1 VPGAHRIHKMKIENA
16 LALRKPPEIDRSDLA
31 KPLREALQKH
41 GLWTAHQTAARRWPI
56 GCISLEVTQRC
67 NLDCTLCYLS
77 EHSEA
82 VHDFPLEE
90 IFRRIDLVFDHYGR
104 DTDIQIS
111 GGDPTLRDHDDLE
124 AIVRYIKDKGMRSS
138 LFTNGILATRALLA
152 RLAGAGMT
160 DVAFHVDLTQERKG
174 FESERALNAIRS
186 EYIERARGLNLS
198 VFFNTS
204 IYADNVEDVPM
215 LARFFAQNSDVV
227 RMASFQMQAQTGR
240 GVLDGTRA
248 QSITQQRVMA
258 MIEEGAGTSL
268 NFDALIGGSPTCNRY
283 ATALTFGRGDA
294 TRAHDLFRNGDF
306 IARVMRETADL
317 RIDRTSAWRAAQSVV
332 REIVKRPRLALQGI
346 GAAAE
351 VAWRARADLHRT
363 LGAAGGV
370 QKISYFI
377 HNFMDASALEQD
389 RLDTCV
395 FMAATQVG
403 PVPMCEYNANR
414 DAYLLRTLTMK
425 DGSQWQPVAGRS
437 DVSLSAL
444 AAAKSAPQVSRI
456 YPIKF
461 LKGRARDVANA
472 ARAEQKVKHALH

>member
-1 VPGAHRIHKMKIENA
+1 MKLVSEI
-16 LALRKPPEIDRSDLA
+16 ALRAAPTIDRADLA
-31 KPLREALQKH
+31 KPLRAALQKH
-41 GLWTAHQTAARRWPI
+41 GLWTPHQTAARRWPM

-82 VHDFPLEE
+82 VHDFPLQE
-90 IFRRIDLVFDHYGR
+90 IFRRIDLIFDHYGH

-124 AIVRYIKDKGMRSS
+124 AIVRYINAMGMRSS
-138 LFTNGILATRALLA
+138 LFTNGILATRTLLS
-152 RLAGAGMT
+152 RLAAAGMT

-174 FESERALNAIRS
+174 FESEAMLNKIRC
-186 EYIERARGLNLS
+186 EYIERARGLGLS

-204 IYADNVEDVPM
+204 VFAGNIEEVPM
-215 LARFFAQNSDVV
+215 LARFFAEHSDIV
-227 RMASFQMQAQTGR
+227 RLASFQMQAQTGR
-240 GVLDGTRA
+240 GVLEGMRA
-248 QSITQQRVMA
+248 GAITQQRVMA
-258 MIEEGAGTSL
+258 MIAQGAGTTL

-283 ATALTFGRGDA
+283 ATAITFGRGAA
-294 TRAHDLFRNGDF
+294 TRAHDLFRNGNF

-317 RIDRTSAWRAAQSVV
+317 RIDRANKIGAAKSVV
-332 REIVKRPRLALQGI
+332 REILKRPTLALQGI
-346 GAAAE
+346 AEAAE
-351 VAWRARADLHRT
+351 VAWRARADLFRAF
-363 LGAAGGV
+363 GAQGGL

-403 PVPMCEYNANR
+403 PVPMCEFNANR
-414 DAYLLRTLTMK
+414 DAYLLRPLMLA
-425 DGSQWQPVAGRS
+425 DGALWQPLAGRS
-437 DVSLSAL
+437 KATIESL
-444 AAAKSAPQVSRI
+444 AKLRTAPQISKV

-461 LKGRARDVANA
+461 LKGRAREIANA
-472 ARAEQKVKHALH
+472 ARHKNKVPHESI

>member
-1 VPGAHRIHKMKIENA
+1 MLIDAPF
-16 LALRKPPEIDRSDLA
+16 ALRAPTLVNPHDRA
-31 KPLREALQKH
+31 KPLRDALQKH
-41 GLWTAHQTAARRWPI
+41 GLWTPHQTAARRWPI

-90 IFRRIDLVFDHYGR
+90 IYRRIDLIATHYGA

-124 AIVRYIKDKGMRSS
+124 AIVRYIKKMGMRSS
-138 LFTNGILATRALLA
+138 LFTNGILATRTLLE
-152 RLAGAGMT
+152 RLAKAGMT

-174 FESERALNAIRS
+174 YPSEISLNAIRR
-186 EYIERARGLNLS
+186 EYIDRARGLGMS

-204 IYADNVEDVPM
+204 IYADNVDDIPM
-215 LARFFAQNSDVV
+215 LARFFAQHSDVV

-240 GVLDGTRA
+240 GILDGKRA
-248 QSITQQRVMA
+248 PALTQARVMSL
-258 MIEEGAGTSL
+258 IEKGAGTSL

-283 ATALTFGRGDA
+283 ATAITFGRGEG
-294 TRAHDLFRNGDF
+294 TRAHDLFRNGAF
-306 IARVMRETADL
+306 IARVMRETAGL
-317 RIDRTSAWRAAQSVV
+317 NIDRTNKAQVVKSVV
-332 REIVKRPRLALQGI
+332 SEILKRPGLALQGI
-346 GAAAE
+346 VAAAE
-351 VAWRARADLHRT
+351 VAWRARRDLPRAF
-363 LGAAGGV
+363 GSSGGI

-414 DAYLLRTLTMK
+414 DAYLLRPIALA
-425 DGSQWQPVAGRS
+425 DGTQWQPLAGRA
-437 DVSLSAL
+437 D
-444 AAAKSAPQVSRI
+444 AANGMRSGTQSAPQVSKI

-461 LKGRARDVANA
+461 LKGRSRSIANGARQA
-472 ARAEQKVKHALH
+472 QKENRESA

>member
-1 VPGAHRIHKMKIENA
+1 MKIDNA
-16 LALRKPPEIDRSDLA
+16 LALHAPPAIDRDDLA

-41 GLWTAHQTAARRWPI
+41 GLWTEHQTAARRWPI

-90 IFRRIDLVFDHYGR
+90 IFRRIDLIFEHYGR

-111 GGDPTLRDHDDLE
+111 GGDPTLRDHDELE
-124 AIVRYIKDKGMRSS
+124 AIVHYIKEKGMRSS

-174 FESERALNAIRS
+174 FESELALNAIRS
-186 EYIERARGLNLS
+186 EYIERARGLHLS

-240 GVLDGTRA
+240 GVLEGTRA

-258 MIEEGAGTSL
+258 MIAEGAGTSL
-268 NFDALIGGSPTCNRY
+268 NFDALIGGNPTCNRY
-283 ATALTFGRGDA
+283 ATALTFGRGEA
-294 TRAHDLFRNGDF
+294 TRAHDLFRKGDF
-306 IARVMRETADL
+306 IARVMRETAAL

-332 REIVKRPRLALQGI
+332 REIVKRPGLALQGI

-351 VAWRARADLHRT
+351 VAWRARADLHRA

-377 HNFMDASALEQD
+377 HNFMDASALEQE

-414 DAYLLRTLTMK
+414 DAYLLRPLQMK
-425 DGSQWQPVAGRS
+425 DGTQWQPVAGRT
-437 DVSLSAL
+437 DAPMAML
-444 AAAKSAPQVSRI
+444 AAAKSAPQVSKI

-461 LKGRARDVANA
+461 LKGRARDVAYA
-472 ARAEQKVKHALH
+472 ARTQQKAQHEVL

>member
-1 VPGAHRIHKMKIENA
+1 MKLENA
-16 LALRKPPEIDRSDLA
+16 PLLRPSAAIDRNDLA
-31 KPLREALQKH
+31 KPLREALQRN
-41 GLWTAHQTAARRWPI
+41 GLWTDHQTAARRWPI

-90 IFRRIDLVFDHYGR
+90 IFRRIDLIFDHYGF

-124 AIVRYIKDKGMRSS
+124 AIVRYIAQKRMRSS

-152 RLAGAGMT
+152 RLAKAGMT

-174 FESERALNAIRS
+174 YETEAELNATRS
-186 EYIERARGLNLS
+186 EYIERARGLGLS

-204 IYADNVEDVPM
+204 VYAGNVEEVPM
-215 LARFFAQNSDVV
+215 LAQFFARNADVV

-240 GVLDGTRA
+240 GVLEGVRA
-248 QSITQQRVMA
+248 QTITQQRIMK

-268 NFDALIGGSPTCNRY
+268 NFDALIGGNPTCNRY
-283 ATALTFGRGDA
+283 ATALTFGRGET
-294 TRAHDLFRNGDF
+294 TRAHDLFRKGDF

-317 RIDRTSAWRAAQSVV
+317 RIDRTNPWRAAASVV
-332 REIVKRPRLALQGI
+332 RAILKRPALALQGI

-351 VAWRARADLHRT
+351 VAWRARADLHRAF
-363 LGAAGGV
+363 GAQRSV

-395 FMAATQVG
+395 FMAATQIG
-403 PVPMCEYNANR
+403 PVPMCEYNAHR
-414 DAYLLRTLTMK
+414 DAYLLQSLTLA
-425 DGSQWQPVAGRS
+425 DGTLWQPVAGRAES
-437 DVSLSAL
+437 QIASQSPGN
-444 AAAKSAPQVSRI
+444 SAPQVARV

-461 LKGRARDVANA
+461 LKGRAREIANA
-472 ARAEQKVKHALH
+472 ARHVKKEHVA

>member
-1 VPGAHRIHKMKIENA
+1 MKIENA
-16 LALRKPPEIDRSDLA
+16 LALHVPPEIDRNDLA

-90 IFRRIDLVFDHYGR
+90 IVRRIDLIFDHYGR

-111 GGDPTLRDHDDLE
+111 GGDPTLRDHDELE
-124 AIVRYIKDKGMRSS
+124 AIVRYIKAKGMRSS

-152 RLAGAGMT
+152 RLASAGMT

-174 FESERALNAIRS
+174 FASEEELNAIRS

-204 IYADNVEDVPM
+204 IYAGNIEDVPM
-215 LARFFAQNSDVV
+215 LALFFAQNSDVV

-240 GVLDGTRA
+240 GVLEGTRA

-258 MIEEGAGTSL
+258 MIAQGAGTPL
-268 NFDALIGGSPTCNRY
+268 NFDALIGGNPKCNRY
-283 ATALTFGRGDA
+283 ATALTFGRGQA
-294 TRAHDLFRNGDF
+294 TRAYDLFRNGDF
-306 IARVMRETADL
+306 IARVMRETVQL
-317 RIDRTSAWRAAQSVV
+317 RIDRASAWRAAQSVV
-332 REIVKRPRLALQGI
+332 REIVKRPSLALQGI

-351 VAWRARADLHRT
+351 VAWRARADLHRAF
-363 LGAAGGV
+363 GVAGGV

-377 HNFMDASALEQD
+377 HNFMDASALEQE

-414 DAYLLRTLTMK
+414 DAYLLRPLMLN
-425 DGSQWQPVAGRS
+425 DGTQWQPVAGRS
-437 DVSLSAL
+437 DASIATL
-444 AAAKSAPQVSRI
+444 AAAKSAPQVSKI

-461 LKGRARDVANA
+461 LKGRARDVASA
-472 ARAEQKVKHALH
+472 ARAQLKVEHAPT